1 MYCNRLLG
9 GVMTN
14 REEMRK
20 QIESMRGE
28 FIDEVVYTYAF
39 HDRTIEIVGFGFE
52 NYPEADFYRVR
63 DNGNYLD
70 DTRDGDSVYSA
81 ALHALTSTRDTIY
94 INVMD
99 AVEYKEFSW

>member
-1 MYCNRLLG
+1 
-9 GVMTN
+9 MTN

-39 HDRTIEIVGFGFE
+39 HDRTIEIVGYGFE

-63 DNGNYLD
+63 DNGVHVIALD
-70 DTRDGDSVYSA
+70 GNTVYNA
-81 ALHALTSTRDTIY
+81 ALNALSATHDTIY
-94 INVMD
+94 IDVMD
-99 AVEYKEFSW
+99 AVDGKEFSW